1 MSNLEHFA
9 IMDIYYFHTPDTIII
24 TLPTNNP
31 CHLTCYYTDKTPRK
45 HHTTRI
51 IRGLEVP
58 WGVYF
63 CFVGWKAVEQNEA
76 GDTLIHTFEIPEW
89 SYCQT

>member
-31 CHLTCYYTDKTPRK
+31 CHLTSTDGVFYLGANKIATTQQDTSPTGPPR
-45 HHTTRI
+45 
-51 IRGLEVP
+51 
-58 WGVYF
+58 Y
-63 CFVGWKAVEQNEA
+63 
-76 GDTLIHTFEIPEW
+76 
-89 SYCQT
+89 SYSLVSRRRRQLGF

>member
-9 IMDIYYFHTPDTIII
+9 IMDIDYIHAPSSITII
-24 TLPTNNP
+24 TRTNNP
-31 CHLTCYYTDKTPRK
+31 CHLTCYYTDKKPLK

-51 IRGLEVP
+51 VRGLEVP

-63 CFVGWKAVEQNEA
+63 CFVGWKAVEQNE
-76 GDTLIHTFEIPEW
+76 P
-89 SYCQT
+89 